1 MFKFCENFL
10 SCEAAIGIIVEI
22 LFCVGFESL
31 SLTNGDAKKIATD
44 SPTRAEGKAWRG
56 NCPNN
61 WIKKPHLERQGF

>member
-10 SCEAAIGIIVEI
+10 SCEAAIGIVVEI

-56 NCPNN
+56 DCPNN
-61 WIKKPHLERQGF
+61 WIKKPHLGRQGF